1 MTTTISAMTAA
12 DTSLTRDEIK
22 LLLLGLRARRTE
34 CEQTIFAC
42 TAKPS
47 VRRDPAYQ
55 RYVDEMEQE
64 IHSIMDMQDRLRELR
79 ARLLRGAE

>member
-1 MTTTISAMTAA
+1 MDAV
-12 DTSLTRDEIK
+12 DTSLTREEIS

-47 VRRDPAYQ
+47 VRQDPAYQ

-64 IHSIMDMQDRLRELR
+64 IDSIMALQDRLRGLR
-79 ARLLRGAE
+79 SFLPRGAE